1 MDNDNDVRPPVLY
14 VESHPVHAML
24 MQALFERRPALR
36 LLVASSGQEAVDM
49 VDGLNP
55 VLLLLDLNLP
65 DCRGERLLPVLRQ
78 QPGCE
83 GVPAVALTAEHLF
96 DLEGTGFIELWTQP
110 LHVSYVLGRLDRL
123 VEASP
128 RGGGNGTLQHWS
140 SGAAIPAGMR
150 F

>member
-1 MDNDNDVRPPVLY
+1 MNSEKTFRLPVLY

-36 LLVASSGQEAVDM
+36 LLVANSGQEAMDM

-55 VLLLLDLNLP
+55 ALLLLDLNLP

-78 QPGCE
+78 QPGCD
-83 GVPAVALTAEHLF
+83 GVPAVAVAAQHPF
-96 DLEGTGFIELWTQP
+96 DLEGTGFVEFWTQP

-128 RGGGNGTLQHWS
+128 RGGGNGTPQQWS